1 MKELGIN
8 YKEPIQMYMKVQY
21 SSSSRITPFSQLFVK
36 RYEEKQAYFP
46 RINKELTDKYGLQFF
61 VIYTEKDNYI
71 GKRCSY
77 KIEFLRKDCKKVK
90 KFMEHHFIVPLKKYK
105 PYESEFNFD
114 FEW

>member
-36 RYEEKQAYFP
+36 RYEEK
-46 RINKELTDKYGLQFF
+46 
-61 VIYTEKDNYI
+61 DNYI
-71 GKRCSY
+71 GKRYSY

-114 FEW
+114 FE